1 MGIFSWLKHN
11 KKKESR
17 NFDDISIP
25 IYRKETENKILETK
39 IRPVK
44 IPTIVDLG
52 QKLGII
58 LKELQEIKE
67 NMVSKDWLRSEYNDT
82 SEITTKLDSIL
93 QNINNL
99 NFLRQDL
106 RGLRSSVDS
115 VNLKKEERNI
125 ILDLLS
131 QEGKLNYSQLKNKT
145 GLSDPTLTKQLKE
158 LTSQGKISRERQGKS
173 VFYSI

>member
-1 MGIFSWLKHN
+1 MGIFSWLREK
-11 KKKESR
+11 KKKESQ

-25 IYRKETENKILETK
+25 VYRKETENKILETK

-52 QKLGII
+52 QKLGLI

-82 SEITTKLDSIL
+82 SEITTKLDTIL

-99 NFLRQDL
+99 NFL
-106 RGLRSSVDS
+106 
-115 VNLKKEERNI
+115 
-125 ILDLLS
+125 
-131 QEGKLNYSQLKNKT
+131 T
-145 GLSDPTLTKQLKE
+145 
-158 LTSQGKISRERQGKS
+158 
-173 VFYSI
+173 